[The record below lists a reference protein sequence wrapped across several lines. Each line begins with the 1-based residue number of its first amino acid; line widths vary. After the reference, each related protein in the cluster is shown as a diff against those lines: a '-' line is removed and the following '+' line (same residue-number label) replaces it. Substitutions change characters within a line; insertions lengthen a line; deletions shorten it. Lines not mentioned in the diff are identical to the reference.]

1 MINAT
6 LASGLTGTAT
16 QSASQVSS
24 NELQES
30 YNSFLTLL
38 TAQISNQDPLEPVDS
53 TQFVS
58 QLAQLTQ
65 VEQSISTNANLE
77 SISSMLATMGAMS
90 DMQMIGRNVLV
101 PSSQVTMTDTEF
113 PLSYQVE
120 PGATDVK
127 IRIYSQEGSLVR
139 ELTGSSVADGELI
152 DVAWDRR
159 DAVGLPT
166 PPGNFRIEIA
176 ATDVNG
182 DPIAATSLTTSG
194 VERVNFTARG
204 PELQLSN
211 GETVLS
217 QVVRSVL

>member
-1 MINAT
+1 MISST
-6 LASGLTGTAT
+6 LASGLTGTTT
-16 QSASQVSS
+16 QSASQTASV
-24 NELQES
+24 ELKES
-30 YNSFLTLL
+30 YSSFLKLL

-77 SISSMLATMGAMS
+77 SISGMLATMGGMS
-90 DMQMIGRNVLV
+90 DMQMIGRDVVV
-101 PSSQVTMTDTEF
+101 PSSQVRMTETEF
-113 PLSYQVE
+113 PLSYEVE
-120 PGATDVK
+120 PGASEVK
-127 IRIYSQEGSLVR
+127 IRIYSEEGSLVR
-139 ELTGSSVADGELI
+139 ELTGPSVVDGQAI

-166 PPGNFRIEIA
+166 PPGIFRVEVA
-176 ATDVNG
+176 AMDANG
-182 DPIAATSLTTSG
+182 DPIAATALTKAA

-211 GETVLS
+211 GENVLS

>member
-6 LASGLTGTAT
+6 LASGLTGATTPTAADA
-16 QSASQVSS
+16 SAS
-24 NELQES
+24 ELQES

-38 TAQISNQDPLEPVDS
+38 TAQISNQDPLKPVDS

-65 VEQSISTNANLE
+65 VEQSIATNASLE

-90 DMQMIGRNVLV
+90 DMQMIGRDVMV
-101 PSSQVTMTDTEF
+101 PSDRVRMTETEF

-120 PGATDVK
+120 AGASDVK
-127 IRIYSQEGSLVR
+127 IRIYSEDGNLVR
-139 ELTGSSVADGELI
+139 ELNGASTAEGELI

-159 DAVGLPT
+159 DTAGLMT
-166 PPGNFRIEIA
+166 PPTTFRVEIA
-176 ATDVNG
+176 ATDMNG
-182 DPIAATSLTTSG
+182 DAVGATSLTKAG
-194 VERVNFTARG
+194 VDRVNFTARG
-204 PELQLSN
+204 TELQLSN

>member
-1 MINAT
+1 MSNGFLVPRPGQWT
-6 LASGLTGTAT
+6 LFKAGSDQGIEA
-16 QSASQVSS
+16 AHFAAFSS
-24 NELQES
+24 V
-30 YNSFLTLL
+30 FL
-38 TAQISNQDPLEPVDS
+38 
-53 TQFVS
+53 
-58 QLAQLTQ
+58 
-65 VEQSISTNANLE
+65 
-77 SISSMLATMGAMS
+77 
-90 DMQMIGRNVLV
+90 
-101 PSSQVTMTDTEF
+101 PSSQVTMTDAEF